1 MKLQAFDSI
10 YFLGKSYFEDDGM
23 QNCLVLHAVHR
34 YFKKIGNGVHISTR
48 KSKGLSD
55 ESIKPPIIS
64 DISLAP
70 SINYIGA

>member
-10 YFLGKSYFEDDGM
+10 YFLGKSHFEDDGM

-34 YFKKIGNGVHISTR
+34 CFKKIGNSVHISTR